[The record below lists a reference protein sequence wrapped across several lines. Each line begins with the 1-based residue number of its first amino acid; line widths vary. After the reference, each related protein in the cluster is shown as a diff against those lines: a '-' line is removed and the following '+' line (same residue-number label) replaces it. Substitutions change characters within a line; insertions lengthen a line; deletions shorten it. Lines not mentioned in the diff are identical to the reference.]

1 MTDDAGRGWLAAAL
15 AAVALL
21 APAGCGSHEDA
32 PSLNVVLIAVDTL
45 RWDHVGSY
53 GARREISPAMDRLA
67 EEGIRF
73 DRAFASAPWTMPSV
87 ATMLTGQFP
96 SRHAATSFDR
106 GLPEE
111 VDTLA
116 EVLGR
121 EGFATAGVISHTA
134 IAAKHNFQQGFDV
147 WLEDEARGHDHV
159 STEGVTRQ
167 AIEQLDLFAAGEDP
181 FFLFVHYFDPHYNY
195 KRHPEVGFA
204 PEKAGRLDGSEL
216 MRAIRD
222 MQEELTP
229 EELDFVVALYDEE
242 VRHTDDGIGRLL
254 DHLDGLGLGEET
266 IVVVTADH
274 GEEFMGHGRLGH
286 TRTLY
291 DELVRVPLIVRMPGG
306 GRGEVV
312 AEPVSLVALMP
323 TLLDYLGIDGGQ
335 LPMQSGSLRPYLN
348 GDAPAEAPPIFVE
361 VDFEPVRTSRTLG
374 PVHKKAVVVGRHKL
388 VRDDESGE
396 LELYDLLDDPH
407 ETNDLHEARPE
418 LSAELLETL
427 ERSIAFAGSGAFVPV
442 TVTHDEEQI
451 EALRNLGYVGD

>member
-1 MTDDAGRGWLAAAL
+1 MTDDSGRRWLAAAF

-21 APAGCGSHEDA
+21 APAGCGGQEKA
-32 PSLNVVLIAVDTL
+32 KPMNVVLIVVDTL
-45 RWDHVGSY
+45 RWDHLGSY
-53 GARREISPAMDRLA
+53 GARRETSPAMDRLA

-73 DRAFASAPWTMPSV
+73 ERAFASAPWTMPSI
-87 ATMLTGQFP
+87 ATMLTGQYP
-96 SRHAATSFDR
+96 SRHSATSFDR
-106 GLPEE
+106 GLPEQ

-116 EVLGR
+116 EVLGS

-134 IAAKHNFQQGFDV
+134 IAARHNFQQGFDV
-147 WLEDEARGHDHV
+147 WLEDEARGHDYV
-159 STEGVTRQ
+159 STEGVTRE
-167 AIEQLDLFAAGEDP
+167 AIEQLDRFAAGEDP

-222 MQEELTP
+222 MQDELTP

-242 VRHTDDGIGRLL
+242 IRHTDDGIGRLL
-254 DHLDGLGLGEET
+254 GHLDGLGLGEET

-291 DELVRVPLIVRMPGG
+291 DELVRVPLLIRLPGG

-323 TLLDYLGIDGGQ
+323 TLLDYLGIDGEE
-335 LPMQSGSLRPYLN
+335 LLMQSGSLRPHLN
-348 GDAPAEAPPIFVE
+348 GDAPAKGPPVFVE
-361 VDFEPVRTSRTLG
+361 VDFVPVRTSRTLG

-388 VRDDESGE
+388 VRDDASGK
-396 LELYDLLDDPH
+396 LELYDLLEDPH
-407 ETNDLHEARPE
+407 ETNDLYESRPE

-427 ERSIAFAGSGAFVPV
+427 ETSLAFAASGAFEPE
-442 TVTHDEEQI
+442 TVTHDTEQI
-451 EALRNLGYVGD
+451 EALRKLGYVGD